1 MAEGRCAG
9 NDVWASDGGCCMNND
24 DADRMKKGYEV

>member
-9 NDVWASDGGCCMNND
+9 NDVWASAGGCCRHD
-24 DADRMKKGYEV
+24 DAADRMTKGYEV